1 MFYGCLDM
9 KEECV
14 FCKIAKKESGAS
26 IVFEDEKTM
35 AFMDIRPV
43 SDGHVLVIP
52 KEHYQD
58 IFDINEDLICQV
70 HKTAKKIAVGV
81 KRAVNSDGISIVQQN
96 GRAAGQ
102 VIFHLHVHIIPRTE
116 GQGRFHS
123 RDVTNADRKNLD
135 KIASRIKEN
144 I

>member
-1 MFYGCLDM
+1 M
-9 KEECV
+9 KDECV
-14 FCKIAKKESGAS
+14 FCRIATRESDAS

-43 SDGHVLVIP
+43 SEGHVLVIP

-58 IFDINEDLICQV
+58 IFDIDEDLIGQV
-70 HKTAKKIAVGV
+70 HKNAKKIAEGV
-81 KRAVNSDGISIVQQN
+81 KTAVNADGISIVQQN

-102 VIFHLHVHIIPRTE
+102 VIFHLHVHIIPRSE
-116 GQGRFHS
+116 GQGRFHF
-123 RDVTNADRKNLD
+123 RDTTNADRKNLD